1 MTPTTHAERQALF
14 SQFALVADALA
25 HGHRLS
31 LLELLAQGERGVE
44 VLAGFLGISIASAS
58 QHLQKLKRA
67 GLVVDRPEGRHRLYR
82 LSGDQV
88 SSLVLSL
95 EKVAE
100 TSLASVEK
108 LVHEQIRSRDGEPP
122 IRARYLWAR
131 LGKEPLVLID
141 VRPAEEYRAGHL
153 PGALHIPWE
162 RLRHRPPDLPELPVD
177 SMIVV
182 YCRGPYCVLA
192 LEALVSLRRLGYR
205 VRRLEEGVPEWRR
218 LGFPVEVEA
227 PKAAEASG

>member
-1 MTPTTHAERQALF
+1 MTHQTFSDRQTLF

-31 LLELLAQGERGVE
+31 LLELLAQGERRVE

-67 GLVVDRPEGRHRLYR
+67 GLVIDRPNGRHRLYR

-100 TSLASVEK
+100 ASLASVEK
-108 LVHEQIRSRDGEPP
+108 LVHEQIRSRDEEPP
-122 IRARYLWAR
+122 IRATELWAR
-131 LGKEPLVLID
+131 MGQEPLVLLD
-141 VRPAEEYRAGHL
+141 VRPAEEYRDGHL
-153 PGALHIPWE
+153 PGAIHIPWE
-162 RLRHRPPDLPELPVD
+162 QLRRESPDLPHE

-182 YCRGPYCVLA
+182 YCRGPYCFLA
-192 LEALVSLRRLGYR
+192 LEALKALRRQGYR

-218 LGFPVEVEA
+218 LGFPVEGEAVETERA
-227 PKAAEASG
+227 LG